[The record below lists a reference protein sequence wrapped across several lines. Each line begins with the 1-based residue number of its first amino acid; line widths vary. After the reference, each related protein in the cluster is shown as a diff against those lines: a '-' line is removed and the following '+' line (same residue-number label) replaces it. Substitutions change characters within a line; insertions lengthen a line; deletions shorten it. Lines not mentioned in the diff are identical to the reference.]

1 MQLLIDKKYN
11 HQELY
16 NYLKNY
22 FKDFVFNEE
31 LWWILENVFSKS
43 KIQIITSDY
52 IIVNQKN
59 LDRLSDIKLDLLN
72 HKPLQYILGFTEF
85 ANLKLITREPVLIP
99 RQETEEWVINLINN
113 IKSKNI
119 NLNKILDIGTG
130 TGCLAL
136 ALKKSFSKA
145 QVIASDIN
153 DLALQLAIENA
164 LKNNL
169 EIKIIKSNLFQ
180 DIDDKN
186 FDLIVT
192 NPPYISNNEYESL
205 APSVKNFEDKF
216 ALTAPDN
223 GLEIIKKIIKNSLNF
238 LNKNGLLVVEIDRNQ
253 AHILKWAFQNGW
265 KYGIYKTDF
274 NNQPRIIILSNSAI
288 WALQD

>member
-22 FKDFVFNEE
+22 FKDSLYNEE
-31 LWWILENVFSKS
+31 LWWILEDVFSKS

-52 IIVNQKN
+52 LIVNQKD

-85 ANLKLITREPVLIP
+85 ANLKLTTREPILIP
-99 RQETEEWVINLINN
+99 RQETEEWIINLINN
-113 IKSKNI
+113 IKAKNI

-153 DLALQLAIENA
+153 DLALQLAIENS

-169 EIKIIKSNLFQ
+169 EIKIVKSDLFQ
-180 DIDDKN
+180 DINDKN
-186 FDLIVT
+186 FDLIVS

-265 KYGIYKTDF
+265 KYGIYKNDF
-274 NNQPRIIILSNSAI
+274 NNQPRIIILSNSDI
-288 WALQD
+288 WVLQD